1 MTIKILTIAQIVHIV
16 QPSNHLW
23 WKLHVVRYYIVCFV
37 RASAFK
43 EITTTSVIFSIIKN
57 RENENNM
64 TAEEKY
70 FQSHDPY
77 YPYLYRQSLVLVHR
91 ITITTVLF
99 SKDGKDRKHGVVQ
112 SF

>member
-23 WKLHVVRYYIVCFV
+23 WRLHVVRYYIVCFV

-64 TAEEKY
+64 TAEENTEIWKLIL
-70 FQSHDPY
+70 QI
-77 YPYLYRQSLVLVHR
+77 
-91 ITITTVLF
+91 ITPLF
-99 SKDGKDRKHGVVQ
+99 LHN
-112 SF
+112 